1 MSYTITWTASDPD
14 SDPVIT
20 LFYDTTGAGFSGVQ
34 IATGMHLSDPVSSY
48 TWDISTLAAGQYYV
62 YARIDD
68 GTTAVYAYAAGPLSI
83 VRTPPTPIITA
94 SAGPNGSIS
103 PSGAV
108 SVPNGASQTFTFTP
122 DAGYRVLAVTVDGVT
137 NGPSALYRFTNV
149 MGDHTISVTFTP
161 DVFTLTASAY
171 AGGSISPAGDTVVNR
186 GGSQTYTIT
195 PNPGYAV
202 TSVVV
207 DGVSKGAI
215 TSYTVTNVTANHTIK
230 AYFTVITY
238 AITASAG
245 PNGSI
250 SPSGSVSVAYGGS
263 RTFTIT
269 PAAGYHVADVLVDG
283 ASVGAVTSYTFTNV
297 TAAHTISAT
306 FAPNPSYQ
314 ITATAGPNGA
324 ISPAG
329 ISAVLGG
336 DRPEFT
342 FTPDPGYRV
351 LDVLVDGVSVGVRT
365 TFTFTN
371 VQSPHTINATF
382 TLNVYTVTATAGAN
396 GSISPAG
403 ATTVQPGDSLTYA
416 ITPAPGYEVQNVV
429 VDGVSKGAIA
439 AYTFASI
446 AADHTIDASF
456 RVFTYA
462 ITAGAG
468 PNGSISPSGSV
479 SVPTGSD
486 RTFTIAPAT
495 GYHVADVLVDG
506 ASVGAV
512 TSYTFT
518 SVTATHTISATFA
531 QNPPSTITAS
541 AGPNGSI
548 SPSGAV
554 SVPSGASQTFTFT
567 PDAGYRV
574 LAVTVDGVTHGAIGA
589 QYRFTNVTARPHDQ
603 RHLHAG
609 RLHPHGLGICRR
621 QHLARG

>member
-1 MSYTITWTASDPD
+1 
-14 SDPVIT
+14 
-20 LFYDTTGAGFSGVQ
+20 
-34 IATGMHLSDPVSSY
+34 
-48 TWDISTLAAGQYYV
+48 
-62 YARIDD
+62 
-68 GTTAVYAYAAGPLSI
+68 
-83 VRTPPTPIITA
+83 
-94 SAGPNGSIS
+94 
-103 PSGAV
+103 
-108 SVPNGASQTFTFTP
+108 
-122 DAGYRVLAVTVDGVT
+122 
-137 NGPSALYRFTNV
+137 
-149 MGDHTISVTFTP
+149 
-161 DVFTLTASAY
+161 
-171 AGGSISPAGDTVVNR
+171 
-186 GGSQTYTIT
+186 
-195 PNPGYAV
+195 
-202 TSVVV
+202 
-207 DGVSKGAI
+207 
-215 TSYTVTNVTANHTIK
+215 VTANHVIK

-238 AITASAG
+238 AITVSAG
-245 PNGSI
+245 PNGTL

-283 ASVGAVTSYTFTNV
+283 TSAGAVTSYTFTNV
-297 TAAHTISAT
+297 TAAHTLSAT
-306 FAPNPSYQ
+306 FAENPSFI
-314 ITATAGPNGA
+314 ITAPDDMEFDTMHGS

-329 ISAVLGG
+329 AVSLLGG
-336 DRPEFT
+336 TNQTFT

-351 LDVLVDGVSVGVRT
+351 LEVLVDGVSVGVRT

-382 TLNVYTVTATAGAN
+382 TFNVYTITATAGAN

-416 ITPAPGYEVQNVV
+416 IIPAPGYEVQNVV

-439 AYTFASI
+439 TYPFASV

-554 SVPSGASQTFTFT
+554 SVPSGASQTFIIT

-574 LAVTVDGVTHGAIGA
+574 LALVVDGVTLGPGA
-589 QYRFTNVTARPHDQ
+589 QYNFTNVTADHTISAIFTPDVFT
-603 RHLHAG
+603 LTAMAYAG
-609 RLHPHGLGICRR
+609 GSISPAGDTVVN
-621 QHLARG
+621 RGGSQTYTIIPNPGYAVTSVVVDSTNQGPVTSFTVTNVTANHVIKAYFTLIPN

>member
-1 MSYTITWTASDPD
+1 
-14 SDPVIT
+14 
-20 LFYDTTGAGFSGVQ
+20 
-34 IATGMHLSDPVSSY
+34 
-48 TWDISTLAAGQYYV
+48 
-62 YARIDD
+62 
-68 GTTAVYAYAAGPLSI
+68 
-83 VRTPPTPIITA
+83 
-94 SAGPNGSIS
+94 
-103 PSGAV
+103 
-108 SVPNGASQTFTFTP
+108 
-122 DAGYRVLAVTVDGVT
+122 
-137 NGPSALYRFTNV
+137 
-149 MGDHTISVTFTP
+149 
-161 DVFTLTASAY
+161 
-171 AGGSISPAGDTVVNR
+171 
-186 GGSQTYTIT
+186 
-195 PNPGYAV
+195 
-202 TSVVV
+202 VVV
-207 DGVSKGAI
+207 DGVSQGAI
-215 TSYTVTNVTANHTIK
+215 TSFTVTNVTANHTIK

-238 AITASAG
+238 AITAGAG
-245 PNGSI
+245 PNGTT

-297 TAAHTISAT
+297 LAVHTLSAT
-306 FAPNPSYQ
+306 FAPNPSHQ

-324 ISPAG
+324 VSPPG

-336 DRPEFT
+336 AGQSYT

-382 TLNVYTVTATAGAN
+382 TLNVYTITATAGAN

-439 AYTFASI
+439 AYTFASV
-446 AADHTIDASF
+446 AADHAIDASF

-518 SVTATHTISATFA
+518 SVTAAHTISATFA
-531 QNPPSTITAS
+531 QNPPSTITAG

-574 LAVTVDGVTHGAIGA
+574 LALIVDGVTQGPGG
-589 QYRFTNVTARPHDQ
+589 QYNFTNVTANHTISVTFTPDVFT
-603 RHLHAG
+603 LTAMAYAG
-609 RLHPHGLGICRR
+609 GSISPAGDTVV
-621 QHLARG
+621 ARGGSQTYAITPNPGYAVTSVVVDSTDQGAITSFTVTNVTANHTIKAYFTLIPN